1 MGSSKAPV
9 VRGSEKARTGK
20 EVSSRKS
27 TTLYANRPSSKA
39 VPKWA
44 ITEYKAPRKISDK
57 ELEMAR
63 KMFFELDRD
72 GSGSIDAEELGVMLR
87 QMGQNPTEQ
96 ELKELIDS
104 VDDGDKDGQI
114 QLREFLKLY
123 TESVDAKKSGK
134 AGKDDVRNVF
144 CALGG
149 DPTDENSTIDK
160 RHVLDY
166 LIEHYE
172 LHIHEDTI
180 SKADKLTQDDLH
192 TFLVALKG

>member
-144 CALGG
+144 CALGVRG
-149 DPTDENSTIDK
+149 ARARRRLRTCEMAAACTCSWLARSSP
-160 RHVLDY
+160 H
-166 LIEHYE
+166 
-172 LHIHEDTI
+172 
-180 SKADKLTQDDLH
+180 ATQCCAQVRR
-192 TFLVALKG
+192 TP